1 MPLMAKRKWSG
12 YGNFQQKNSIEM
24 EEKKNGY
31 NSSMLCISTSEGELR
46 TPFAGRKH
54 FFLQKKLIE
63 QHKKNTRK
71 TLIETTQA
79 PSVDKNVMC
88 ALLMKLVNH

>member
-1 MPLMAKRKWSG
+1 MVIFSKKTRLKWKKRKMDTTQACYAFRPAKG
-12 YGNFQQKNSIEM
+12 
-24 EEKKNGY
+24 
-31 NSSMLCISTSEGELR
+31 SSARRLLVENI
-46 TPFAGRKH
+46 
-54 FFLQKKLIE
+54 FFCKKKLIE